1 MDFKPT
7 NNGEKKESLFNWEP
21 DGCRFASP
29 CRQDRPLEGAPVTQE
44 MADIFLGNEK
54 PLSKAQDGIEG
65 VCVTSNIGFETF
77 SLQISICSDVTKI
90 NHKTWT
96 FCSRNV
102 CQCC

>member
-1 MDFKPT
+1 MGRKR
-7 NNGEKKESLFNWEP
+7 NLFSIGSRTGAVLRP
-21 DGCRFASP
+21 RA
-29 CRQDRPLEGAPVTQE
+29 DRPLEGAPVTQE